1 MSSSSASPPEIM
13 GLSLPQTLVLLNLLS
28 CFFLRFSL
36 PDSLILKTDLKKIYS
51 LQVDLTLAYIFPF
64 IVYPKYYKNTG
75 FTCRYLNSNL
85 D

>member
-51 LQVDLTLAYIFPF
+51 L
-64 IVYPKYYKNTG
+64 
-75 FTCRYLNSNL
+75 YLSL
-85 D
+85 L